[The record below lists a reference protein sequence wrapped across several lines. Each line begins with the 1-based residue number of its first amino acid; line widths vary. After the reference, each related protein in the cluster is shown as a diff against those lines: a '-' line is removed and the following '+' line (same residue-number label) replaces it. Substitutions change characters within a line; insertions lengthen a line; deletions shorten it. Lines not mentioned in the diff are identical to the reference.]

1 MDLKKSKKH
10 ESWGQAHRPPCEVL
24 SRFQGVRALLR
35 GQFSGVHAPE
45 LRCEQREQQQRRPP
59 VATSGAFSPATIVL
73 RRKRNHRRRLIPCL
87 VAAPAVMKGPEN
99 DPPSSN
105 SVDKR
110 RARTHAHALAIQG
123 SPLPNTR
130 WALRSPGTRFRSIRQ
145 RQRPPHVASCLNS
158 YPRHLAPA
166 AAVQ

>member
-1 MDLKKSKKH
+1 MSLGDT
-10 ESWGQAHRPPCEVL
+10 AHRPPCEVV

-35 GQFSGVHAPE
+35 GQFRASTPPSFAASSASSSSVD
-45 LRCEQREQQQRRPP
+45 RR
-59 VATSGAFSPATIVL
+59 SQPAVRSHPRLYIVL

-123 SPLPNTR
+123 PPLPNTR

-145 RQRPPHVASCLNS
+145 RQRPPHVASCLNN

>member
-1 MDLKKSKKH
+1 MSLGDKH
-10 ESWGQAHRPPCEVL
+10 IDRRVKFFPVFRVLERCCAASFRASTPP
-24 SRFQGVRALLR
+24 SFAASSASSSSADRRSQPAVRSHPRLY
-35 GQFSGVHAPE
+35 
-45 LRCEQREQQQRRPP
+45 
-59 VATSGAFSPATIVL
+59 IVL

-130 WALRSPGTRFRSIRQ
+130 WALRSLRSPGTRFRSIRQ